1 MMNRSRLNVPLKIY
15 DFKNKNKEIL
25 ENYVCQ
31 TDIYPLIKYFFDK
44 EDKTNVIPP
53 YGTKKPIISELY
65 LMINIRFQLGLKII
79 LLLYL

>member
-1 MMNRSRLNVPLKIY
+1 MNRSRLNVPLKIY

-53 YGTKKPIISELY
+53 YGTKK
-65 LMINIRFQLGLKII
+65 NQ
-79 LLLYL
+79 